1 MFVVAFCLSV
11 RLRFLEKSSDERQA
25 RFIYSKYY
33 KPGNFV
39 VQMRKWFVLGAI
51 GVAAI
56 LFAIAIVF
64 NNGIA
69 ALIAFVL
76 LVIALAS
83 RYFVK

>member
-1 MFVVAFCLSV
+1 M
-11 RLRFLEKSSDERQA
+11 R
-25 RFIYSKYY
+25 
-33 KPGNFV
+33 
-39 VQMRKWFVLGAI
+39 MRKWFVLGAI

-64 NNGIA
+64 NNGVA